1 MNIIR
6 PWVLIHTVIIW
17 RALNYASIFSFL
29 DSLSLSPHLSAS
41 GCQDPS
47 LVTHITSQDFNI
59 PSQELHAASPLP
71 GKVRR
76 TFSLLPS
83 LSLIL
88 SGSPFSSCVVCFLPV
103 TNHPRHSG
111 SEQGII
117 SPSLVTRRGRMG
129 WLPLE
134 AVHAI
139 AARWSLVGVGW
150 SQVCT
155 ALDIRGGVFM
165 LCPADPLRWLGTE
178 WTLSSL
184 LPSPSMSLYTTQP
197 LYMVTLDF
205 LVA

>member
-1 MNIIR
+1 MSSNSHGNNMEGFELR
-6 PWVLIHTVIIW
+6 FYFLLF
-17 RALNYASIFSFL
+17 RLSI
-29 DSLSLSPHLSAS
+29 SLSTSVCERLPGPFLSHTHHLPGFQHPFSRTARSFSPSWHGQTHLLSP
-41 GCQDPS
+41 S
-47 LVTHITSQDFNI
+47 L
-59 PSQELHAASPLP
+59 P
-71 GKVRR
+71 
-76 TFSLLPS
+76 